1 MYRLPSSVFM
11 VLVTVLLMI
20 CLAFGVF
27 WLNARAV
34 EKAIA
39 QDAIVRITSWV
50 EYVSTAFPKIES
62 ILVSK
67 ELSDAKLDFIHQLQG
82 RGNIIGFRV
91 FDESGNQVL
100 SDIENTVTLQ
110 EHSQEAYRAIRSQEA
125 YAQLNHGQP
134 DNGYPKLYVEVFFPL
149 ISENGKTLGGVEV
162 YLDQSETG
170 SIYRQ
175 AITDVSIYISLILTF
190 AFLVPALAFYW
201 RSQQARDSHK
211 KLSYLSYHDPLT
223 GAYNR
228 EGFFGEYAWREKSL
242 LSEGRFYSIVL
253 MDIRNFKY
261 VNKEYGQQTGDI
273 LLTRVINRLTEYLD
287 SESIVARFGADKF
300 HIAIPLDDHR
310 VLQEVIVDL
319 IHRIQMPYHINGRSI
334 SININVGA
342 CNCHEEAQGVDINI
356 QRAELALFS
365 AGVSVGESY
374 CIYHHDIE
382 DQLLRRRMIE
392 RLLRTGQEQGRFEI
406 YYQPVLDARQR
417 SLTGVEALLRLK
429 DDHGNLISPA
439 EFIPMAESIGLIDS
453 IGKWVIKEVLLKAV
467 SWPESIFVAINLSV
481 VQFQTGHLVD
491 YVRDALA
498 TSSISPE
505 RIEFEVTES
514 VMIDNSD
521 HVKEQIYVLQS
532 LGIRFSVDDFGTG
545 FSSLNYLWMFQFN
558 KLKIDR
564 SFVSALSSD
573 KEKAIQILSTII
585 LLAHRLKLQV
595 TAEGIE
601 SEHHVEVLEDL
612 GCDQFQGY
620 WFYHPLPASKVD
632 QLIYDL

>member
-39 QDAIVRITSWV
+39 QDAILRVTSWV
-50 EYVSTAFPKIES
+50 EYVSSTFPEIES
-62 ILVSK
+62 ILVDK
-67 ELSDAKLDFIHQLQG
+67 ELSDEKMDFIRQLQG
-82 RGNIIGFRV
+82 RGKIIGFRI
-91 FDESGNQVL
+91 FDEAGNQVL
-100 SDIENTVTLQ
+100 SDIENKGALQ
-110 EHSQEAYRAIRSQEA
+110 QHSPEAYQAIRSKNA
-125 YAQLNHGQP
+125 YSRLNHGRP
-134 DNGYPKLYVEVFFPL
+134 DDGYPKLYVEVFFPL
-149 ISENGKTLGGVEV
+149 TSESGEVLGGVEV
-162 YLDQSETG
+162 YLDQSGTG

-175 AITDVSIYISLILTF
+175 AITSVSTYISLILTF
-190 AFLVPALAFYW
+190 AFLVPVLAFYW
-201 RSQQARDSHK
+201 RSEQARDSHK
-211 KLSYLSYHDPLT
+211 KLSYLSHHDPLT

-228 EGFFGEYAWREKSL
+228 EGFFGEYAGRESSL
-242 LSEGRFYSIVL
+242 LSEGRFYSVVL

-273 LLTRVINRLTEYLD
+273 LLTRIINRLTEYLD
-287 SESIVARFGADKF
+287 SESIVARFSADKF
-300 HIAIPLDDHR
+300 HVAIPLDDHR
-310 VLQEVIVDL
+310 ILEEVIVDL
-319 IHRIQMPYHINGRSI
+319 IHRIQMPYHVNGRSI
-334 SININVGA
+334 SIYINVGA
-342 CNCHEEAQGVDINI
+342 CSCHEEPLGVDIKI
-356 QRAELALFS
+356 QRAELALFN
-365 AGVSVGESY
+365 ARMSVGESY
-374 CIYHHDIE
+374 CIYHRDIE
-382 DQLLRRRMIE
+382 DQVLRRRMIE
-392 RLLRTGQEQGRFEI
+392 KLLRTGQEQERFEI
-406 YYQPVLDARQR
+406 HYQPVLDARQR
-417 SLTGVEALLRLK
+417 SLKGFEALLRLK
-429 DDHGNLISPA
+429 DDQGNLISPS
-439 EFIPMAESIGLIDS
+439 EFIPMAESIGLIDG
-453 IGKWVIKEVLLKAV
+453 IGQWVIKEVLHKAV
-467 SWPESIFVAINLSV
+467 SWPEHIFVAINLSV
-481 VQFQTGHLVD
+481 VQFQTGHLVG

-521 HVKEQIYVLQS
+521 DVRQQILALQS

-564 SFVSALSSD
+564 SFVSALSSNE
-573 KEKAIQILSTII
+573 EKAIQILSTII

-601 SEHHVEVLEDL
+601 SEHHVEILEDL

-620 WFYHPLPASKVD
+620 WFYHPLPESKVD
-632 QLIYDL
+632 QLINDL